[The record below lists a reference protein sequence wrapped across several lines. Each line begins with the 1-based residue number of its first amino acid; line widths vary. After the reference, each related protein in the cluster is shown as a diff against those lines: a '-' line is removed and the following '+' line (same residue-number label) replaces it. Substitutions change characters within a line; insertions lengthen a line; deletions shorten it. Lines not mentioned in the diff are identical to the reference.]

1 MTDKN
6 VPIAGIPAT
15 LLGLVVLLLTIPRA
29 PASAAAAD
37 EPVNLAPKAK
47 VWASSQYSDS
57 WAAKYA
63 IDGKIPKEGSGS
75 DAGQAW
81 ACNGAQAGDKAE
93 FTLLWPQGV
102 EVAEIV
108 YWGRTGSLISESWKD
123 YELYLDDDPQPTVKG
138 TLQMTRQPQRIEI
151 DTRRIRKIRLEFLSS
166 HGALN
171 AGSSEIAVYSRKPSQ
186 QQLAWFPLAGNE
198 LQQRI
203 ALTRKERALAEKE
216 RAEMPKVAASIPGKV
231 VFLKG
236 TRPHNTLD
244 WQAPMIV
251 PPTPTSPMR
260 GRDYMQVEN
269 HTHRCYIEKDT
280 PGPANMGHQM
290 YILDPARPDLQ
301 PRLLVDAGK
310 GWIGCAMSASHDG
323 ETLYFCMAPDD
334 TFFHIYRVSTSGG
347 EPRQLTSG
355 AFQDADP
362 DVLPDGRI
370 VFCSTRF
377 GSREEYHSFRTS
389 TLFTMTS
396 QGENIRPITYHV
408 VNDREPRVTAD
419 GKIVFVRQDNFFMN
433 AKIETEIHQIDTD
446 GRGGFVLLGQDV
458 TGSGYDRYTMHEVFP
473 QAVGFLSPTRLNFKR
488 EGNAFGNPTPLPD
501 GRVAALCAPTGKW
514 SKNHPFQKHAIGIV
528 VSSSGSSAIDGM
540 PVSTSKPL
548 HDLSALPDG
557 RLLCSTLDRRSLG
570 VVDLQTGTVSPF
582 YISDGEDVQAP
593 LYVGPRKK
601 PVGRTTAA
609 AMRDTGRWTGRFY
622 CQNVLRTKHVQ
633 ADLKRIKA
641 IRVLE
646 GRPLT
651 TRMLACVPYHGGVNH
666 IGTEAVELG
675 VAPLCPDGSFYVEV
689 PADRALAFQAID
701 AEGRAVVNEL
711 SWIYIRPGERRACVG
726 CHAGPTQAPQPLR
739 GHAMVLPA
747 VRLTGD
753 GIPLR
758 YKANA
763 LTHGGVTGS
772 SLDRIRE
779 TKSINLYPYPRP
791 RSNSNAPPL
800 PPGRATTMEKLSDL
814 LRKGTAAERT
824 SAAGHLGILR
834 DRRAAEALIEAMQDP
849 QAAVRTS
856 AAMALAACG
865 NRQAPDAL
873 LKALLDADVQVALAG
888 NMALSHLTGHNQQ
901 LKGIDHSDFRQC
913 AARWEQWL
921 ARHDWSR
928 IERQQIDQ
936 LTSKDPQSVIL
947 AVEALGHI
955 GGPAA
960 RDALRS
966 YVRRCLDAKD
976 TTDLRS
982 LVDAMLSL
990 GHLRDPRA
998 VPLLNSILDAHL
1010 PLPYVR
1016 NDLNRPAD
1024 KERSAKIA
1032 EAAVEAL
1039 GWIGSSRAETVL
1051 LQQQSRNLRPF
1062 WHYTVVMGDQGGG
1075 WGDYLTCSPVHYRLL
1090 EAFDAMGTKLP
1101 ESAVWDLTVSLNMNF
1116 DQPLMQELDTYETM
1130 LARVVQRSG
1139 RLDAILDSCFAM
1151 IDVEKGPINEQFERA
1166 LLQQVTAQR
1175 YPQMHGTSA
1184 AFTVPQRI
1192 AYILSVLGIRPQD
1205 APRYQR
1211 AFQMYRDRYL
1221 AIRKD
1226 YRGLETGACA
1236 WICYSSLET
1245 LGRLECVD
1253 AYETFLGALMDP
1265 PEAVDGLAASTMPL
1279 THLATTP
1286 HYRVAAA
1293 FGLGQTGRHEAVPAL
1308 LEAVN
1313 NFDNA
1318 LEVRHL
1324 AAKALVKLC
1333 HGSDLKAL
1341 SATAADYPEVHT
1353 RRVLLNACQ
1362 EAKKRRPT
1370 AGSIFNARGSTGTGR
1385 Q

>member
-1 MTDKN
+1 MKN
-6 VPIAGIPAT
+6 ALPTCCV
-15 LLGLVVLLLTIPRA
+15 LLTITCVWVRA
-29 PASAAAAD
+29 SAAAD
-37 EPVNLAPKAK
+37 EPINMAPKAK

-63 IDGKIPKEGSGS
+63 IDERVPKEGAGS

-81 ACNGAQAGDKAE
+81 ACNGAEAGDKAE
-93 FTLLWPQGV
+93 FTLQWPQPV

-108 YWGRTGSLISESWKD
+108 YWGRTGSLLSESWKD
-123 YELYLDDDPQPTVKG
+123 YELYLDDAPKPTVTG
-138 TLQMTRQPQRIEI
+138 TFEMVRWPQRIEI
-151 DTRRIRKIRLEFLSS
+151 EPRRVRKIRLKFLNS
-166 HGALN
+166 HGAQN
-171 AGSSEIAVYSRKPSQ
+171 AGSSEIAVYSRTPSEE
-186 QQLAWFPLAGNE
+186 QLDWFPAGGKE
-198 LQQRI
+198 LDERI
-203 ALTRKERALAEKE
+203 ALARKERANLS
-216 RAEMPKVAASIPGKV
+216 KVASSIPGKV

-244 WQAPMIV
+244 WQAPMVV

-260 GRDYMQVEN
+260 NRNYMEVEN

-323 ETLYFCMAPDD
+323 DTLYFCMAPED

-347 EPRQLTSG
+347 EPRQLTEG

-396 QGENIRPITYHV
+396 EGENIRPITYHV
-408 VNDREPRVTAD
+408 VNDREPKVTAA

-433 AKIETEIHQIDTD
+433 AKIETEIHQVDAD
-446 GRGGFVLLGQDV
+446 GRRGFVLLGQDIA
-458 TGSGYDRYTMHEVFP
+458 GSGYDRYTMHEVFP
-473 QAVGFLSPTRLNFKR
+473 QAVGFLSPTQLNYKR

-501 GRVAALCAPTGKW
+501 GRVAALCAPTNRW
-514 SKNHPFQKHAIGIV
+514 SKNHPFKKHAIGIV
-528 VSSSGSSAIDGM
+528 VSSSGASALDGM

-548 HDLSALPDG
+548 HDISALPDG
-557 RLLCSTLDRRSLG
+557 RLLCSTLDRKSMG
-570 VVDLQTGTVSPF
+570 IVDLETGTVSPF
-582 YISDGEDVQAP
+582 YVSNREDVQSP
-593 LYVGPRKK
+593 VYVGPRRR
-601 PVGRTTAA
+601 PPSRATTAPA
-609 AMRDTGRWTGRFY
+609 RDTGRRTGRFY
-622 CQNVLRTKHVQ
+622 CQNVFQTKHI

-651 TRMLACVPYHGGVNH
+651 TRMLTCVPYHGGVNH

-701 AEGRAVVNEL
+701 AEGRAVLNEL
-711 SWIYIRPGERRACVG
+711 SWIYVRPGEHRGCVG
-726 CHAGPTQAPQPLR
+726 CHAGPTQASKPARSDAVALR
-739 GHAMVLPA
+739 AL
-747 VRLTGD
+747 RLTGD

-758 YKANA
+758 YKANT

-779 TKSINLYPYPRP
+779 TKSINLSPYPHP
-791 RSNSNAPPL
+791 QSNKSAPPL
-800 PPGRATTMEKLSDL
+800 PPGRATTRQRLSDL
-814 LRKGTAAERT
+814 LRSGTVAERM
-824 SAAGHLGILR
+824 SAAARLAVLR
-834 DRRAAEALIEAMQDP
+834 DRLAAEDLIEAMQDSRP
-849 QAAVRTS
+849 EVRLGAAL
-856 AAMALAACG
+856 ALAACG
-865 NRQAPDAL
+865 NRQALDAL
-873 LKALLDADVQVALAG
+873 LKGILDADVQVALAS
-888 NMALSHLTGHNQQ
+888 NVAVSHLTGHDEP
-901 LKGIDHSDFRQC
+901 LESIGRSDFERC
-913 AARWEQWL
+913 AARWRQWL
-921 ARHDWSR
+921 AQHDWSW
-928 IERQQIDQ
+928 IEQQQIEQ
-936 LTSKDPQSVIL
+936 LKSKDPQLVIL
-947 AVEALGHI
+947 AVQTLGHI
-955 GGPAA
+955 GGAAA
-960 RDALRS
+960 RDALRL
-966 YVRRCLDAKD
+966 YAQRCLDPED

-990 GHLRDPRA
+990 GHLRDAKA

-1016 NDLNRPAD
+1016 SDLNRPAD
-1024 KERSAKIA
+1024 NERSAKMA

-1039 GWIGSSRAETVL
+1039 GWIGGAEAQRVL
-1051 LQQQSRNLRPF
+1051 LEQQSKNLRPF
-1062 WHYTVVMGDQGGG
+1062 WHYTVVVGDQGGG
-1075 WGDYLTCSPVHYRLL
+1075 WGDYLTCSPVHYRFL
-1090 EAFDAMGTKLP
+1090 EAFDAMGTILP
-1101 ESAVWDLTVSLNMNF
+1101 EAAVWALTVSLNMNF

-1139 RLDAILDSCFAM
+1139 CVDTVLDSCFAM
-1151 IDVEKGPINEQFERA
+1151 IDVEKGPINEQFKRA
-1166 LLQQVTAQR
+1166 LLEQVTAQT
-1175 YPQMHGTSA
+1175 YPQMRGSSS

-1192 AYILSVLGIRPQD
+1192 AYILSVLGIRSQD

-1211 AFQMYRDRYL
+1211 AFEMYRDRYL
-1221 AIRKD
+1221 AIRED

-1236 WICYSSLET
+1236 WICYCSLET
-1245 LGRLECVD
+1245 LGRLE
-1253 AYETFLGALMDP
+1253 Y
-1265 PEAVDGLAASTMPL
+1265 VDGYELFLRALRDSPESVDGVDGACNPL
-1279 THLATTP
+1279 SFVATTP

-1293 FGLGQTGRHEAVPAL
+1293 FALGQIGKHDAFVDL
-1308 LEAVN
+1308 LLAVN

-1318 LEVRHL
+1318 LEVRHQ

-1333 HGSDLKAL
+1333 DRRDLAIL
-1341 SATAADYPEVHT
+1341 RETADNYPEVHT
-1353 RRVLLNACQ
+1353 RRVLLVACE
-1362 EAKKRRPT
+1362 EAEKRREDVVP
-1370 AGSIFNARGSTGTGR
+1370 
-1385 Q
+1385 